1 VIFFVFLAVETAP
14 VLTKV
19 MFRYGPYDMLL
30 ERIETEVVLQESQ
43 RLRSAQ
49 ERITAAAQYR
59 SNPGIAQR
67 FVQKWP

>member
-1 VIFFVFLAVETAP
+1 VETAP
-14 VLTKV
+14 VLIKV

-49 ERITAAAQYR
+49 ERLTAAAQYR
-59 SNPGIAQR
+59 KNMGRKELFPSYNDEQ
-67 FVQKWP
+67 

>member
-1 VIFFVFLAVETAP
+1 
-14 VLTKV
+14 

-49 ERITAAAQYR
+49 ERLTAAAQYR
-59 SNPGIAQR
+59 RNMDNLLR
-67 FVQKWP
+67 

>member
-1 VIFFVFLAVETAP
+1 
-14 VLTKV
+14 

-49 ERITAAAQYR
+49 ERLTAAAQYR
-59 SNPGIAQR
+59 KNMGRKELFPSYNDEQ
-67 FVQKWP
+67 